1 MEQLEALRA
10 FIGRRS
16 GIDWRDYGDRASF
29 MSDYRRILRDGR
41 DARAMLRYLEMAARN
56 AAERGAP
63 MPLPQGVNRMAWDGK
78 AWDFT
83 PCQYHAMEYR
93 AGACRWLAEAI
104 VLSGMSRIILDAA
117 TPSCDPPTMLS
128 GPASPSVGSNDPR
141 RRKPRALRR
150 DRVANPG
157 ALRQLAAP
165 NPRQPRPPKRR
176 AGLPA
181 LEGPG

>member
-104 VLSGMSRIILDAA
+104 EAFWDVPYHPG
-117 TPSCDPPTMLS
+117 
-128 GPASPSVGSNDPR
+128 
-141 RRKPRALRR
+141 RR
-150 DRVANPG
+150 DAI
-157 ALRQLAAP
+157 LRSAHNAF
-165 NPRQPRPPKRR
+165 
-176 AGLPA
+176 
-181 LEGPG
+181 GPGIAKRWFQ